1 MSKKIQD
8 NKAYIETI
16 KNLLDNYEE
25 GWDIFINAKKAGTWD
40 YAVNLKEGVAPSP
53 DLPKT
58 WIDLVEKVVG
68 IIAKEKYDLE
78 TYDNTIELIT
88 ADQMLDQYTSVGLPV
103 NYQHWSYA
111 KSRAQHEAE
120 YKRTGGMAFEI
131 VINSDPAIAYCMEGN
146 SPMMQI
152 LVIAHA
158 SFGHNNFFKQN
169 YMFKE
174 YTKASDIVPLSRD
187 LRDFIYECEARFGED
202 EVEKLLDSCHA
213 LMNNAV
219 SAEHFFKSN
228 ETRLDNDERTDIF
241 SGVNLKDQFARVAG
255 NPEAPL
261 DCGME
266 QNILCY
272 LADQAPHLPEWKR
285 KIMRLVSEVATYFH
299 PQRQT
304 QVMNEGW
311 ASFWHY
317 TLVHDL
323 SELGLIDH
331 GMMMEFYDSHGGV
344 VRQTGITDTVT
355 VRGADGQP
363 EERNI
368 YSGINP
374 YALGISMFQDIKRIC
389 LEPTEEDKKWF
400 PYIAGNED
408 WLSVMKDARNNFKDE
423 SFIQQFMSP
432 KLMRDFKFFAMEND
446 SDKDYVEILAIH
458 DTDGYSA
465 VRENLSAQ
473 YRYDENMPVI
483 GVAEYYDK
491 TDRRLVLNHKMHN
504 GKPLDKKNMT
514 EITKHM
520 YRLWEHPI
528 VVQSIDKDGDVVDE
542 TCCPAKPDVRR
553 QRKLR
558 LN

>member
-1 MSKKIQD
+1 
-8 NKAYIETI
+8 
-16 KNLLDNYEE
+16 
-25 GWDIFINAKKAGTWD
+25 
-40 YAVNLKEGVAPSP
+40 
-53 DLPKT
+53 
-58 WIDLVEKVVG
+58 
-68 IIAKEKYDLE
+68 
-78 TYDNTIELIT
+78 
-88 ADQMLDQYTSVGLPV
+88 
-103 NYQHWSYA
+103 
-111 KSRAQHEAE
+111 
-120 YKRTGGMAFEI
+120 
-131 VINSDPAIAYCMEGN
+131 
-146 SPMMQI
+146 
-152 LVIAHA
+152 
-158 SFGHNNFFKQN
+158 
-169 YMFKE
+169 
-174 YTKASDIVPLSRD
+174 
-187 LRDFIYECEARFGED
+187 
-202 EVEKLLDSCHA
+202 
-213 LMNNAV
+213 
-219 SAEHFFKSN
+219 
-228 ETRLDNDERTDIF
+228 
-241 SGVNLKDQFARVAG
+241 
-255 NPEAPL
+255 
-261 DCGME
+261 
-266 QNILCY
+266 
-272 LADQAPHLPEWKR
+272 
-285 KIMRLVSEVATYFH
+285 MRLVSEVATYFH

>member
-1 MSKKIQD
+1 
-8 NKAYIETI
+8 
-16 KNLLDNYEE
+16 
-25 GWDIFINAKKAGTWD
+25 
-40 YAVNLKEGVAPSP
+40 
-53 DLPKT
+53 
-58 WIDLVEKVVG
+58 
-68 IIAKEKYDLE
+68 
-78 TYDNTIELIT
+78 
-88 ADQMLDQYTSVGLPV
+88 
-103 NYQHWSYA
+103 
-111 KSRAQHEAE
+111 
-120 YKRTGGMAFEI
+120 
-131 VINSDPAIAYCMEGN
+131 
-146 SPMMQI
+146 
-152 LVIAHA
+152 
-158 SFGHNNFFKQN
+158 
-169 YMFKE
+169 
-174 YTKASDIVPLSRD
+174 
-187 LRDFIYECEARFGED
+187 
-202 EVEKLLDSCHA
+202 
-213 LMNNAV
+213 
-219 SAEHFFKSN
+219 
-228 ETRLDNDERTDIF
+228 
-241 SGVNLKDQFARVAG
+241 
-255 NPEAPL
+255 
-261 DCGME
+261 
-266 QNILCY
+266 
-272 LADQAPHLPEWKR
+272 
-285 KIMRLVSEVATYFH
+285 MRLVSEVATYFH

-355 VRGADGQP
+355 VR
-363 EERNI
+363 
-368 YSGINP
+368 
-374 YALGISMFQDIKRIC
+374 
-389 LEPTEEDKKWF
+389 EDKKWF

-473 YRYDENMPVI
+473 YRYAENMPVI